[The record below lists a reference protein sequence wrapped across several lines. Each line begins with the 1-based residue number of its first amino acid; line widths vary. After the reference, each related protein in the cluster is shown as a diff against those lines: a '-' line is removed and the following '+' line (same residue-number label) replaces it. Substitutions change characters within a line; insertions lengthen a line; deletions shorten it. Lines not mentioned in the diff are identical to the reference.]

1 MSRHRFCPSADRD
14 GFIEELAEEMW
25 DERQPPFAEGSWL
38 NEDPQVRMEFRK
50 LATDTLRILEHGH
63 G

>member
-1 MSRHRFCPSADRD
+1 MSRHRFCPTADRD
-14 GFIEELAEEMW
+14 GFIEELAEQMW
-25 DERQPPFAEGSWL
+25 EERQPLATDRSWST
-38 NEDPQVRMEFRK
+38 EDPQVRNEFRK